1 MIAVRSFKDRAIAVF
16 GLGKSGLSTARAL
29 RAGGARVVCWDDE
42 EAKRSAAAADGFA
55 LAAPDSWSGLAA
67 LALSPGVPLSH
78 PAPHPAALRAR
89 ALGAEVL
96 GDVEL
101 FARERPNAIVVAVT
115 GTNGK
120 STTTALIGHLLEACG
135 RRAQVGGN
143 LGTPVLDLADDP
155 AAVYVLELS
164 SYQLD
169 LTRSLRPA
177 AAVLTNI
184 TPDHLDRH
192 GGMEGY
198 VAAKRRLLEMS
209 GADATLVVGV
219 DDVYCAAIVDR
230 LRMRGRLIV
239 SVAVGRPHKPGVYAE
254 HGRLYAGDG
263 RPLADLRGIE
273 SLRGAH
279 NWQNAGCAFA
289 AVRALGLGEAQIAQ
303 AMSSFPGLAH
313 RMERIAV
320 IDGVAFVN
328 DSKATNADAA
338 EKALRAYEQ
347 VHWIAGGVPKA
358 GGIEPLK
365 PLFGRI
371 ARAYLI
377 GQAADAFARTLDGK
391 VGHEISG
398 DLARATQAAFERA
411 RRDGGG
417 VVLLSPACASFDQFA
432 NFEQRGEAFRR
443 IVQDLARERVA

>member
-1 MIAVRSFKDRAIAVF
+1 
-16 GLGKSGLSTARAL
+16 
-29 RAGGARVVCWDDE
+29 
-42 EAKRSAAAADGFA
+42 
-55 LAAPDSWSGLAA
+55 
-67 LALSPGVPLSH
+67 
-78 PAPHPAALRAR
+78 
-89 ALGAEVL
+89 
-96 GDVEL
+96 
-101 FARERPNAIVVAVT
+101 
-115 GTNGK
+115 
-120 STTTALIGHLLEACG
+120 
-135 RRAQVGGN
+135 
-143 LGTPVLDLADDP
+143 
-155 AAVYVLELS
+155 
-164 SYQLD
+164 
-169 LTRSLRPA
+169 
-177 AAVLTNI
+177 
-184 TPDHLDRH
+184 
-192 GGMEGY
+192 MEGY
-198 VAAKRRLLEMS
+198 IASKRRLLEMA

-254 HGRLYAGDG
+254 AGRLYAGDG
-263 RPLADLRGIE
+263 RPLADLHGVE

-279 NWQNAGCAFA
+279 NWQNAACAFA

-303 AMSSFPGLAH
+303 GMRSFPGLAH

-320 IDGVAFVN
+320 VDGVAFVN

-338 EKALRAYEQ
+338 EKALRAYER

-377 GQAADAFARTLDGK
+377 GQSAEAFARTLDGR
-391 VGHEISG
+391 VEHELSG
-398 DLARATQAAFERA
+398 DLARATQTAFERA

-443 IVQDLARERVA
+443 IVHDLARERVA